1 MTMNRAPVDT
11 TYFLVPGWKDEDFA
25 DEVGLGNI
33 ILDLKAPHVSISTP
47 SAHNPVLALAK
58 ASKTKEVE
66 NFERVIGDETKRK
79 IGLFA
84 KILEL
89 ISVGLNLSRTKTGSD
104 RETYAVD
111 KMTLKT
117 FSPTKEFLNAVVEPD
132 AVQRQLKGG
141 ESKSVF
147 LITGTAVA
155 EGVTYTSKI
164 SKEKEID
171 GSLGVGAHGVNVGP
185 SGNDW
190 KKQILERKETHP
202 GPFLLAFRVQKI
214 QLGANAELEASPH
227 DGEFYGE
234 DEEEEQAGSEEL
246 VYNAELSSC
255 DKSGMNVVETVLD
268 ITDGDDEDD
277 EMECRLVFPKN
288 FSS

>member
-1 MTMNRAPVDT
+1 MTMNRAPVAT

-33 ILDLKAPHVSISTP
+33 ILDHRAPHVSISTLG
-47 SAHNPVLALAK
+47 AHDPVLALDK
-58 ASKTKEVE
+58 AAKTKEVT
-66 NFERVIGDETKRK
+66 NFERVIGDEKKRK

-84 KILEL
+84 KVLEL
-89 ISVGLNLSRTKTGSD
+89 ISVGLNLSHTKSGADS
-104 RETYAVD
+104 EKYAVD

-117 FSPTKEFLNAVVEPD
+117 FRPTEEFLKAVVQPD
-132 AVQRQLKGG
+132 IVQRHLTEG
-141 ESKSVF
+141 ETKSVF

-171 GSLGVGAHGVNVGP
+171 GSLGLGAHGANVGP

-190 KKQILERKETHP
+190 KKQTLERKETHP
-202 GPFLLAFRVQKI
+202 GPSLLAFRVQKI
-214 QLGANAELEASPH
+214 QLGANSEAEASPY
-227 DGEFYGE
+227 DGDFYTG
-234 DEEEEQAGSEEL
+234 DEEGEQAGSEEL
-246 VYNAELSSC
+246 VYNAELNAR
-255 DKSGMNVVETVLD
+255 DKAGMTVVETVLD
-268 ITDGDDEDD
+268 ITDRDEEDD
-277 EMECRLVFPKN
+277 ETECHLVYPKN